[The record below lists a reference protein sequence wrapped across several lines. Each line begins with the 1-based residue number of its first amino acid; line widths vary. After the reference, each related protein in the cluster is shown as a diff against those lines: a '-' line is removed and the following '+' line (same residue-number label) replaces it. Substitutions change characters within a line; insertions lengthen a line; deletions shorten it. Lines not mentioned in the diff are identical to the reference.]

1 MSDVRLYIVTN
12 NPLRALG
19 DMLACATT
27 NAPKWVRV
35 VSDPLDI
42 MELPNGAKCQ
52 GLWYG
57 PGTSVEE
64 SMWIERRARGGI
76 FFLSDD
82 DRDRIDA
89 WVERHKAAI
98 DAALAVQRAFD
109 AEGYPIDRQG
119 NRIGERRQR
128 SVETPPPPSPAP
140 DRPTLTQ
147 QWT

>member
-1 MSDVRLYIVTN
+1 MSEIRLYIVTN

-35 VSDPLDI
+35 VSDPVDI
-42 MELPNGAKCQ
+42 MNLPTGAKCQ
-52 GLWYG
+52 GAWYG
-57 PGTSVEE
+57 PETSVEE

-76 FFLSDD
+76 FFLSDE
-82 DRDRIDA
+82 DRERVA
-89 WVERHKAAI
+89 SWVERHKAAI

-109 AEGYPIDRQG
+109 ADGFPIDRQG
-119 NRIGERRQR
+119 RRIGGRAQPR
-128 SVETPPPPSPAP
+128 SAEASPPPPPAQP
-140 DRPTLTQ
+140 VLTQ